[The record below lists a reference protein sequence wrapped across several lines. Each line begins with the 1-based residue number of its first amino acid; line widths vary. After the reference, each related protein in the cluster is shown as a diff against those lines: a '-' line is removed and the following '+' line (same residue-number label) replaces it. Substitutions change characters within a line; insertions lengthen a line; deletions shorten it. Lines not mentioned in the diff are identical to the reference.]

1 MNTPLKFI
9 CAVAVLSASA
19 LPAFAIDAMT
29 KGETMMVMSN
39 GQMATMP
46 APATMDAKA
55 KAAMMKMFKLD
66 TKCMVMMMGDDGKMY
81 SMTTTDAK
89 CTAMG
94 KM

>member
-1 MNTPLKFI
+1 MRTSLKLMGAVTVI
-9 CAVAVLSASA
+9 TAVAF
-19 LPAFAIDAMT
+19 PAFAMDAMT

-39 GQMATMP
+39 GQMTTMP